1 MNRFAQLH
9 LLTFYPPSNLNR
21 DDTGKPKTAIVG
33 GATRLRISSQALK
46 RAWRT
51 SDIFRVSLGDGKCG
65 DEERDRMIGHLG
77 TRTPHLARELFERLE
92 KGGIEKSIA
101 HKTAIDIAD
110 AFGNQ
115 DDEKKK
121 KNPDSLVMSQVV
133 FISPQEYRLACD
145 LADEFIAGNR
155 APLKTG
161 EAARKLLALKNMT
174 NAADIAMFGR
184 MLTDMTKEGKTLQ
197 QRADSSLEAA
207 IQVAHAITTHK
218 VAVDDDYFTAM
229 DDLKRPSDDMG
240 AGFIGEAGFGAGVF
254 YLYINIDRALL
265 LKNLGGDADVAK
277 KAIGALITAAAK
289 IGPRGKSASFASFAR
304 AAHILAERGDAAPR
318 TLAGAF
324 LHPVDNARDDQHRMI
339 AREEGYLKASVDL
352 LHETRARF
360 EKVYGGEGVASRT
373 MDAASGEGSLQEII
387 AFAIEGL

>member
-1 MNRFAQLH
+1 MNRFVQLH

-51 SDIFRVSLGDGKCG
+51 SDIAEKILEHHLGKRTQRIGSLVLDHLKGRIDEAKALGIAREIASAFGKVKAESDKNPEFTEQLAFVSS
-65 DEERDRMIGHLG
+65 EEREAA
-77 TRTPHLARELFERLE
+77 LAY
-92 KGGIEKSIA
+92 
-101 HKTAIDIAD
+101 AD
-110 AFGNQ
+110 ARAAGSKAAE
-115 DDEKKK
+115 EKKALAE
-121 KNPDSLVMSQVV
+121 SLL
-133 FISPQEYRLACD
+133 R
-145 LADEFIAGNR
+145 
-155 APLKTG
+155 KTD
-161 EAARKLLALKNMT
+161 T
-174 NAADIAMFGR
+174 AADIAMFGR
-184 MLTDMTKEGKTLQ
+184 ML
-197 QRADSSLEAA
+197 ADNPDFNREAA
-207 IQVAHAITTHK
+207 VQVAHAITTHK
-218 VAVDDDYFTAM
+218 VAVDDDYYTAV
-229 DDLKRPSDDMG
+229 DDLKTAAEDAG
-240 AGFIGEAGFGAGVF
+240 AGFIGETGFGAGVF

-277 KAIGALITAAAK
+277 KAIEALITAAAK

-324 LHPVDNARDDQHRMI
+324 LHPVDNARDGQHRMI

-352 LHETRARF
+352 LHETRTRF
-360 EKVYGGEGVASRT
+360 EKVYGEEGVASRT
-373 MDAASGEGSLQEII
+373 MDVASGEGSLQEII